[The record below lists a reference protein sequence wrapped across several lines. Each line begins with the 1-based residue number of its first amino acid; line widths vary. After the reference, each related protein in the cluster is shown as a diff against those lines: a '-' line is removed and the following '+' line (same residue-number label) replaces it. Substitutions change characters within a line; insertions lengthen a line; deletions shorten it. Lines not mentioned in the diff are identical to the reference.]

1 MDVQLG
7 AAWMKSSSYVCPQ
20 IQLGVKQVGNESEQ
34 LPSLEE
40 TKSDRLEF
48 AWG

>member
-7 AAWMKSSSYVCPQ
+7 AAWIKSSSYICWQ
-20 IQLGVKQVGNESEQ
+20 IQLGVKQVGNDSEQ

-40 TKSDRLEF
+40 TKPDHLEL